1 MERALGPS
9 GPCVLA
15 PCNVLHCSPFLYLLL
30 VHNFVITYVT
40 ICILFQDPYCYVIV
54 FSVDRL
60 VQYRIPFGLSVVVS
74 VRNIGLFCYC
84 QEWV

>member
-1 MERALGPS
+1 MERPLGPS
-9 GPCVLA
+9 GPSACSLQCA
-15 PCNVLHCSPFLYLLL
+15 QCSPSPYLLL

-60 VQYRIPFGLSVVVS
+60 VQYRIPFRLFVVVS
-74 VRNIGLFCYC
+74 VRNIDLFCYC